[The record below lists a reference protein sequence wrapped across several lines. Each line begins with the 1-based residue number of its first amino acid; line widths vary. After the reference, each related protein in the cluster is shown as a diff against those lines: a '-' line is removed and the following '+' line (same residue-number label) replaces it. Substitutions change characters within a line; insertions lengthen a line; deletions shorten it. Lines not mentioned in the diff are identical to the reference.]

1 MSLPPWALDAA
12 RGLVLG
18 GAAWAVGL
26 LLGIDS
32 VLSVGDLA
40 PLLTFLTLGAGLG
53 ITGRERAMRALLAVL
68 CVILG
73 IVALTPVVPLVGR
86 RLVRADGPRPVDVV
100 VVLGA
105 GVTPDGL
112 VSGVGVERMLSGFT
126 HVAAGDTT
134 PMVFSAVRR
143 SVRST
148 VTPDADIR
156 RLVTLAG
163 GRRVHVIRDVF
174 STHDEAREVLALAT
188 RHGWHRVGVVTSPSH
203 SGRACR
209 TFERVGLEVACWPSA
224 ERGPSVVRGATITER
239 IYSCASVVYELLGWA
254 SYTLRGWV

>member
-1 MSLPPWALDAA
+1 MTVPPWVLAVA
-12 RGLVLG
+12 RGLAFG

-26 LLGIDS
+26 LLGIDT
-32 VLSVGDLA
+32 VLNVGDLA
-40 PLLTFLTLGAGLG
+40 PLLAFLTLGAGLG
-53 ITGRERAMRALLAVL
+53 LAGRERAMIRVLAAL

-73 IVALTPVVPLVGR
+73 VVALTPVVPLVGR
-86 RLVRADGPRPVDVV
+86 QLVREDGPRSVDAV

-112 VSGVGVERMLSGFT
+112 VSGVGVERMLSGFAR
-126 HVAAGDTT
+126 VAAGDTT

-143 SVRST
+143 SARAT
-148 VTPDADIR
+148 VTPEADIR

-163 GRRVHVIRDVF
+163 GRRLQIIRDVF
-174 STHDEAREVLALAT
+174 STRDEALEVRVLAT
-188 RHGWHRVGVVTSPSH
+188 RRGWHRVGVVTSPSH

-239 IYSCASVVYELLGWA
+239 IYSCASVVYEVLGWA
-254 SYTLRGWV
+254 SYALRGWV